1 MYVSNKICFDKKD
14 ERIIGPHK
22 TVQTIIVR
30 GLFTA
35 WKQVIYYN
43 YDSPMKKEILLD
55 VISKLYS
62 INYTVVAMVRDL
74 GPTNAKLLKSMDID
88 CILNNY
94 FCHPVDLE
102 KKVFVF
108 NDVPHLI
115 KLVRNNLF
123 DRGFIINSKH
133 ITKALFEKIVEL
145 QSGDVK
151 LTHKLTQRYLDVR
164 GNERQKVKFA
174 VQCLSHTVAQVIRW
188 CGQNNL
194 MGDMPWNEGCEFN
207 ELIKAWFD
215 LFNSRIK
222 FSAAGHAFG
231 INIEEQVA
239 LLQKV
244 TDVIEAMQV

>member
-102 KKVFVF
+102 KK
-108 NDVPHLI
+108 
-115 KLVRNNLF
+115 
-123 DRGFIINSKH
+123 
-133 ITKALFEKIVEL
+133 
-145 QSGDVK
+145 
-151 LTHKLTQRYLDVR
+151 
-164 GNERQKVKFA
+164 
-174 VQCLSHTVAQVIRW
+174 
-188 CGQNNL
+188 
-194 MGDMPWNEGCEFN
+194 
-207 ELIKAWFD
+207 
-215 LFNSRIK
+215 
-222 FSAAGHAFG
+222 G
-231 INIEEQVA
+231 ICV
-239 LLQKV
+239 
-244 TDVIEAMQV
+244 